1 MSPPKS
7 TLTPQRKH
15 RKLLKDGSGS
25 EVWPEHIEAIFVD
38 GLRAYWESPWATYSG
53 GRSRWRNQYLVEFLH
68 GKGIVRSKKQVA
80 SHLQVLRNMWKGE
93 PEYHLVAGADEQLNQ
108 SSPSHPESDSSSS
121 TPNSLISL
129 SLPSSPP
136 TSVNNSP
143 SQELNHLLPPTFPRR
158 ATALTLSAQHMTP
171 FHVKIDGLLPPQS
184 SSSSPPPPAVIKLR
198 LSIPPNAS
206 SSLPALQGFAASV
219 FFSGAGPSIG
229 GRCIT
234 KVYVDGAK
242 QSQVNE
248 ALVPSPVKRED
259 AELEMYLPDSTLSS
273 CRWMDHTKRAGI
285 TQEISLDGQPVLYLV
300 YDVDRN
306 TDFPGVQIVKYQR
319 YSAAAAAPPK
329 RSRSTS
335 ITRQVQHPY
344 YQQQAPPPPSSN
356 YTWGTTPSSSNSAP
370 LFQLSSSPTTDSYN
384 NFYTTES
391 SPPFM
396 ALESPPMNAHQLQQ
410 FSSSPPPP
418 QFMGSSAYSQ
428 YQQMGSSYQQ
438 QHQHQQHQPV
448 YNYS

>member
-7 TLTPQRKH
+7 SLTPQRKH

-38 GLRAYWESPWATYSG
+38 GLRAYWDSPWATYSG
-53 GRSRWRNQYLVEFLH
+53 GRSRWRNQYLVEYLQ
-68 GKGIVRSKKQVA
+68 GKGITRSKKQVA

-108 SSPSHPESDSSSS
+108 PPESDSSSS

-136 TSVNNSP
+136 TSVNSSP
-143 SQELNHLLPPTFPRR
+143 NQDLHHHLPLPSARR
-158 ATALTLSAQHMTP
+158 ATALTISAQHMTP
-171 FHVKIDGLLPPQS
+171 FHLKIDRLLPPE
-184 SSSSPPPPAVIKLR
+184 SSPSPAVIKLC

-219 FFSGAGPSIG
+219 RFSSSNTPSIG
-229 GRCIT
+229 TCIT

-242 QSQVNE
+242 HTQVDE
-248 ALVPSPVKRED
+248 ALVPSPVKQED

-285 TQEISLDGQPVLYLV
+285 TQEISLDGQPMLYLI
-300 YDVDRN
+300 YDLDRN
-306 TDFPGVQIVKYQR
+306 TNLPSVQIVKFQR
-319 YSAAAAAPPK
+319 YSDTMK
-329 RSRSTS
+329 RSRST
-335 ITRQVQHPY
+335 Y
-344 YQQQAPPPPSSN
+344 YQQQPPPSSN
-356 YTWGTTPSSSNSAP
+356 NYTWGTPSSSTGNSAP
-370 LFQLSSSPTTDSYN
+370 LFQLSSSPTESF
-384 NFYTTES
+384 NFYGTTES
-391 SPPFM
+391 PPSGGFM
-396 ALESPPMNAHQLQQ
+396 ALESQSSPPMGVVHQ
-410 FSSSPPPP
+410 FSSSPPPQQQQ
-418 QFMGSSAYSQ
+418 QFTSPY
-428 YQQMGSSYQQ
+428 YHQQMGSSFQ
-438 QHQHQQHQPV
+438 QHQHQPV